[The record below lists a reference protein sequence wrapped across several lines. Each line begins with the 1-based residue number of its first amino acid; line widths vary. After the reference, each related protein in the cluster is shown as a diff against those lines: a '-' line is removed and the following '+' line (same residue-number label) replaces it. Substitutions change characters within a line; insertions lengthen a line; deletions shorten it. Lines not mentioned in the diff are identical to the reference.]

1 MACPGWA
8 RLQADSLGALV
19 QSISFLGQ
27 SGSGSYLTR
36 ASSTSGFSALPFHV
50 FIVWGLKIE
59 TLVKDETLDKLISPW
74 PSFLTNM

>member
-1 MACPGWA
+1 MAQGP
-8 RLQADSLGALV
+8 RN
-19 QSISFLGQ
+19 
-27 SGSGSYLTR
+27 TR

-74 PSFLTNM
+74 PSFLTIM